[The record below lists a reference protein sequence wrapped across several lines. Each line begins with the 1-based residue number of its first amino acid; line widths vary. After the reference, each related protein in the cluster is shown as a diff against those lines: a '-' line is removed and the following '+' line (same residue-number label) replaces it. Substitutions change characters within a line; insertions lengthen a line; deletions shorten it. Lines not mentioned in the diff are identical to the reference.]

1 MTFPELNNRHAR
13 RPAVIIGKGP
23 ILDAWLKAGC
33 PQPEGAVRI
42 GVNQVAAVVPEVVYS
57 VSGDA
62 QMDLPEHLALP
73 TQWLR
78 AVPYQK
84 CAGGGLTY
92 GEHLPEKVIR
102 FHCQPA
108 VPEFSTA
115 CLNSTRDEVAALTWL
130 HGAMSSADPAV
141 HLAWYLGC
149 TEVLLVGIDGGSVRA
164 QVMEG
169 QGDRSG
175 PPSYDKLRQCVREG
189 AQRFF
194 PGRWRHWEPRVDKT
208 PEFGQD

>member
-1 MTFPELNNRHAR
+1 MTFPELNNLHAG

-23 ILDAWLKAGC
+23 SLDAWLAAGC

-42 GVNQVAAVVPEVVYS
+42 GVNQVAVVVPEVVYS

-62 QMDLPEHLALP
+62 QMDSPEHLALP

-78 AVPYQK
+78 AVPYETRE
-84 CAGGGLTY
+84 GRLTY
-92 GEHLPEKVIR
+92 GQRLPDKVIR
-102 FHCQPA
+102 FHCYPA
-108 VPEFSTA
+108 VPEFATA
-115 CLNSTRDEVAALTWL
+115 CLNSSRDEVAALTWL

-164 QVMEG
+164 QVMEE

-189 AQRFF
+189 AQRLF
-194 PGRWRHWEPRVDKT
+194 PFRWRHWEPGVAT
-208 PEFGQD
+208 VPEFGQD

>member
-1 MTFPELNNRHAR
+1 MTFPELNNLHAG

-23 ILDAWLKAGC
+23 SLDAWLAAGS

-62 QMDLPEHLALP
+62 QMDMPEHLALP

-78 AVPYQK
+78 AVPYET
-84 CAGGGLTY
+84 CEGRLTY
-92 GEHLPEKVIR
+92 GFHLPDKVIR
-102 FHCQPA
+102 FHCHPA
-108 VPEFSTA
+108 NPEYSRTI
-115 CLNSTRDEVAALTWL
+115 LNCSQDQLAALTCL

-149 TEVLLVGIDGGSVRA
+149 TELLLVGIDGGQGRA
-164 QVMEG
+164 AVMEG
-169 QGDRSG
+169 HGDRSG
-175 PPSYDKLRQCVREG
+175 PPSYDQMRQCVREG

-194 PGRWRHWEPRVDKT
+194 PFRWRHWEMGMATV
-208 PEFGQD
+208 PEFGQY

>member
-23 ILDAWLKAGC
+23 SLDAWLAAGC

-42 GVNQVAAVVPEVVYS
+42 GVNQVAAVVPEVAYS

-62 QMDLPEHLALP
+62 QMDRPEHLALP

-78 AVPYQK
+78 AVPYETRE
-84 CAGGGLTY
+84 GRLNY
-92 GEHLPEKVIR
+92 GEHLPDQVIR
-102 FHCQPA
+102 FHCYPA
-108 VPEFSTA
+108 VPEFCVA
-115 CLNSTRDEVAALTWL
+115 CLNSTRDELAALTWL

-149 TEVLLVGIDGGSVRA
+149 TEVLLVGIDGGQGRA

-169 QGDRSG
+169 HGDRSG
-175 PPSYDKLRQCVREG
+175 PPSYDKLQKCVREG
-189 AQRFF
+189 CQRLF
-194 PGRWRHWEPRVDKT
+194 PFRWRHWEPILPT
-208 PEFGQD
+208 PAPSAP